1 MRTCT
6 GMSDARN
13 GEASAAI
20 TVHNFSERILEQ
32 VIHFHVMKLSGGFF
46 LWVGSSPVLSNLAV
60 SMGSRY
66 DSMPLSTLVMGDPSN
81 TAANSMAQRLA
92 KKTKKQVFVSYSLP
106 RTDSNLSL
114 SVEQRIKKEDS
125 MPLSTLVMG
134 DPSNTAANSMAQR
147 LAKKT
152 KKQVFVSCSLP
163 MTDSNLSLSVE
174 QRIKKE
180 VELHPEHF

>member
-1 MRTCT
+1 MQVEKSYTK
-6 GMSDARN
+6 MNDARN
-13 GEASAAI
+13 GEVFEAI

-81 TAANSMAQRLA
+81 TAPNSMAQRLA
-92 KKTKKQVFVSYSLP
+92 KKTKKQVYVSYSLP
-106 RTDSNLSL
+106 MTNSNISL
-114 SVEQRIKKEDS
+114 LVES
-125 MPLSTLVMG
+125 
-134 DPSNTAANSMAQR
+134 
-147 LAKKT
+147 
-152 KKQVFVSCSLP
+152 
-163 MTDSNLSLSVE
+163 
-174 QRIKKE
+174 RIKKE